1 MDKTN
6 GCVPYSILTRCWTS
20 LMFLWD
26 RISCFRNN
34 NCILDITSVDRQI
47 EEESLDKSSK
57 RRSCHD
63 IYFCSHCFMELDLFF
78 LSTVSNCSG
87 LSKKSLFRNPQTL
100 VEARKI
106 ISPVNYQVLGIVCI
120 ELYRLAF
127 ITGYFSKSCSLVVAK
142 H

>member
-1 MDKTN
+1 
-6 GCVPYSILTRCWTS
+6 
-20 LMFLWD
+20 MFLWD
-26 RISCFRNN
+26 RISCPRND
-34 NCILDITSVDRQI
+34 NCILDIASVDRQI

-63 IYFCSHCFMELDLFF
+63 IYFCSHCFMELDLCF

-87 LSKKSLFRNPQTL
+87 LSKKSLFRNLKTL
-100 VEARKI
+100 AEARKI
-106 ISPVNYQVLGIVCI
+106 ISSMNFQVLGIACI

-127 ITGYFSKSCSLVVAK
+127 IIRHFINSYSLVVAK